1 MSEHKITGTA
11 LYSRK
16 PKLKPVMRSSCSRVL
31 AAAGLLVTIVA
42 MPALAQPLN
51 PVIREGVTEKI
62 SAHVHVIPD
71 ASMPL
76 VPNVGIIVGT
86 KGVFV
91 IDTGLGRK
99 NGEAVMRE
107 VMKLGKPSELYLAST
122 HFHPEHDLGAGGFPP
137 ETKLLRS
144 EDQQKDIAEFG
155 LELAEVFSRRSP
167 FVADLLKGAEF
178 RPATISFAREHTI
191 DLGGVTV
198 RLLAM
203 GANHTRGDTAFFVE
217 PDNVLFSGDVVML
230 PQPSFASPYSTIR
243 HWLGSLER
251 LEQLDPNRIVP
262 SHGPMGGGELI
273 SGYRGY
279 FSTIQTRVAELKQQG
294 ESLEETVE
302 AVTSE
307 LESTYR
313 DRNRLAG
320 AIRAAYQEAP

>member
-1 MSEHKITGTA
+1 
-11 LYSRK
+11 
-16 PKLKPVMRSSCSRVL
+16 MRSFDFRLLV
-31 AAAGLLVTIVA
+31 AAGLFVTFA
-42 MPALAQPLN
+42 KSPLLAQPLN

-71 ASMPL
+71 GSMPL

-99 NGEAVMRE
+99 NGEAVVRE
-107 VMKLGKPSELYLAST
+107 VIKLGEPSELYLAST

-167 FVADLLKGAEF
+167 FVADLLKGAEY
-178 RPATISFAREHTI
+178 RPATISFAREHTV

-217 PDNVLFSGDVVML
+217 PDNVLFSGDVVMR
-230 PQPSFASPYSTIR
+230 PQPSFASPYSTIQ
-243 HWLGSLER
+243 HWLGSLDR
-251 LEQLDPNRIVP
+251 LEQLKPARIVP
-262 SHGPMGGGELI
+262 SHGPMGGVELI
-273 SGYRGY
+273 SGYRDY
-279 FSTIQTRVAELKQQG
+279 FATIRSRVAAMKQQG
-294 ESLEETVE
+294 KSLEETTDVLAGE
-302 AVTSE
+302 W
-307 LESTYR
+307 ESTYR

-320 AIRAAYQEAP
+320 AIRAAYRETP